1 MQRLLSKEQPMPK
14 RAKLL
19 YALHSAD
26 IQLARK
32 GRRYKSVEANL
43 GESEALLQAR
53 AKLETAT
60 QQHTHWRDILR
71 ERDLEAQRL
80 ADKLSTEGERLYG
93 GRITNPKEL
102 GDIQREIEYLKRRQT
117 DLEDQQLEAMIALEE
132 ATTQLAIANEEYVV
146 VEATWKSENAELHQ
160 EYETLRQELAQLMAQ
175 RKQLFQAISEKDR
188 SEYASLQR
196 LRKGQAVALV
206 QQGRCTTCN
215 VSVPKHDLE
224 RAANTNEIVHCSG
237 CDRIL
242 YVPEGS

>member
-1 MQRLLSKEQPMPK
+1 MPK

-19 YALHSAD
+19 YALHRVD
-26 IQLARK
+26 VELARK
-32 GRRYKSVEANL
+32 SRRYKSVQANL

-53 AKLETAT
+53 AKLESAT
-60 QQHTHWRDILR
+60 EQHDHWRGLSR
-71 ERDLEAQRL
+71 ERDFEAQRL
-80 ADKLSTEGERLYG
+80 ADKLSTEGERLYS

-102 GDIQREIEYLKRRQT
+102 GDIQREIEYLKRRQA
-117 DLEDQQLEAMIALEE
+117 DLEDQQLEAMIALDE

-146 VEATWKSENAELHQ
+146 VEAAWKSENVDLHQ

-175 RKQLFQAISEKDR
+175 RKQLFQAISERDR
-188 SEYASLQR
+188 NEYASLQR

-215 VSVPKHDLE
+215 VSIPKRDLE
-224 RAANTNEIVHCSG
+224 RAAKTDEIIHCSG